1 MHSKEDESVTGRK
14 TAMEQ
19 GGADVVARLGA
30 AIEEWQARIAETH
43 QRLAEQLSAARG
55 QMDTLASAETP
66 ASEPGEDLQAA
77 IAELEDALAERD
89 GSIAAL
95 SAEAAAL
102 TGRAEAAEAALRDA
116 QQRAAA
122 LEMDAAGLDAA
133 RSAMEALRR
142 ELEDAKGDAA
152 RAREESDRLQ
162 AALNEANALARQRA
176 EDVQAELEQAR
187 FDAAQAR
194 EEAQR
199 LRDQNAALESN
210 LRKATPAGPLK
221 IEAFDARG
229 HKKRMG
235 EILVELGVISQEQ
248 LQELLAEQQAAPQRR
263 LGKLVVDRGHTNE
276 LVIARILASQLRL
289 PFIELRE
296 GDISPDAPELLSAHL
311 VRLHRCVPVRREE
324 DSIVLA
330 MANPMDLI
338 AIEDVEHATG
348 CRVEPVVATA
358 AAIELA
364 ITRLWGKA

>member
-1 MHSKEDESVTGRK
+1 
-14 TAMEQ
+14 MEQ

-43 QRLAEQLSAARG
+43 QRLAKQLSAARG

-77 IAELEDALAERD
+77 ITELEDALAERD

-122 LEMDAAGLDAA
+122 LETDAAGLDAA
-133 RSAMEALRR
+133 RSAMESLRR

-162 AALNEANALARQRA
+162 AALDEANALAGQRA
-176 EDVQAELEQAR
+176 EDLQAELEQAR
-187 FDAAQAR
+187 LDAAQAR

-199 LRDQNAALESN
+199 LRDQNAALRTALESN

-235 EILVELGVISQEQ
+235 EILVELGVISPEQ
-248 LQELLAEQQAAPQRR
+248 LQELLAEQQTAPQRR